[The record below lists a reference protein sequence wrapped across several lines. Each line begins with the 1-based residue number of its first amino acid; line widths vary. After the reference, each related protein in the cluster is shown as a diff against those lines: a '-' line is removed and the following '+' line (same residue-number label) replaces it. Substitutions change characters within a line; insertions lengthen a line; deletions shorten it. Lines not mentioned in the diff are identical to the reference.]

1 MELTYQNVNGELIG
15 VIEKDGFNICDKIDS
30 YISTNRNTQR
40 IKGLGL
46 LLLGLSQTIERENP
60 DFLLVIGDREE
71 SIATALVG
79 NYMNI
84 LVAHYG
90 GGDTCLWKMQTIQ
103 LGCNFT
109 IISYSFNRINQ
120 SSKKLES
127 VGEDKFRIF
136 TVGNPAYDNISSIFN
151 RYPYR

>member
-1 MELTYQNVNGELIG
+1 MVY
-15 VIEKDGFNICDKIDS
+15 FFS
-30 YISTNRNTQR
+30 
-40 IKGLGL
+40 
-46 LLLGLSQTIERENP
+46 LSQTIERENP

-90 GGDTCLWKMQTIQ
+90 GGDTVYGNADDPIRFATSQ
-103 LGCNFT
+103 LSHIHLT
-109 IISYSFNRINQ
+109 AANQ

-127 VGEDKFRIF
+127 VGRINLEF
-136 TVGNPAYDNISSIFN
+136 SL
-151 RYPYR
+151 